1 MKILSAVA
9 CIIVAIITAFSGT
22 PEVYSGEIILNT
34 DGKDTLDTSKLVY
47 YTDHPSGV
55 KTFFIENFD
64 MKELPQDEA
73 FEIKTLCDE
82 FRNDVGS
89 AYTKYHA
96 KRFEV
101 TGVVKTVGPDVH
113 NKPSIELSDAETGE
127 CYALCIFPSDDIYDK
142 VSVGDTVTVKANFL
156 VMTNWY
162 GVVMKHSKLVE
173 V

>member
-1 MKILSAVA
+1 MKIISVIVS
-9 CIIVAIITAFSGT
+9 CIVAILTLLGGSS
-22 PEVYSGEIILNT
+22 EVYTGEIILDT

-55 KTFFIENFD
+55 KTFFIENFPLT
-64 MKELPQDEA
+64 ELEQEEPY
-73 FEIKTLCDE
+73 EIKTLCGE
-82 FRNDVGS
+82 FQSDIGS
-89 AYTKYHA
+89 AYEKYHA

-113 NKPSIELSDAETGE
+113 NKPSIELSDSVDGE
-127 CYALCIFPSDDIYDK
+127 CYALCIFPNDDIYDE

-162 GVVMKHSKLVE
+162 GVVMKYSEIV
-173 V
+173 

>member
-1 MKILSAVA
+1 MTILSKIA
-9 CIIVAIITAFSGT
+9 IFIVSVLTLFGGNAD
-22 PEVYSGEIILNT
+22 VYTGDVILNT

-55 KTFFIENFD
+55 KTFFIENFP
-64 MKELPQDEA
+64 MTELEQDEPY
-73 FEIKTLCDE
+73 EIKTLCSE
-82 FRNDVGS
+82 FQSDVGS

-96 KRFEV
+96 KRYEV

-113 NKPSIELSDAETGE
+113 NKPSIELSDSVDGE
-127 CYALCIFPSDDIYDK
+127 CYALCIFPNDDIYDE

-162 GVVMKHSKLVE
+162 GIVMKYSEIV
-173 V
+173 

>member
-1 MKILSAVA
+1 MKIINYIAF
-9 CIIVAIITAFSGT
+9 IIVAIITFFSGT
-22 PEVYSGEIILNT
+22 SDAYTGEIVLNT

-47 YTDHPSGV
+47 YTEHPVGI

-64 MKELPQDEA
+64 MPEIEQKEA
-73 FEIKTLCDE
+73 FEIKALCEE

-89 AYTKYHA
+89 AYKKYLD
-96 KRFEV
+96 KRIEV

-162 GVVMKHSKLVE
+162 GVVMKHSE
-173 V
+173 IIAE